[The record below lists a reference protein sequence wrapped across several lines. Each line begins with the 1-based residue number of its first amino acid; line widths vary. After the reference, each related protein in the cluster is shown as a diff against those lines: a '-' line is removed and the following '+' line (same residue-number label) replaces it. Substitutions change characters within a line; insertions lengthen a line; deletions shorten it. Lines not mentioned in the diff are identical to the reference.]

1 MNGDVAWA
9 RSAPACRARAWFL
22 HGGLGPMMDC
32 YTRRRVLGL
41 EQLDGVAGPVLF
53 VASHS
58 SHMDTPAILRAL
70 PGALGRRTA
79 VVAAADYFYAKR
91 RLALLVALLF
101 NTVPVERK
109 GAEADATAILDRLI
123 ADRWNLV
130 VFAEGTRSRDGTVGK
145 LHSGAAVLAAQH
157 GLSIVPV
164 YVAGTHQAMPVG
176 QRWMRR
182 GPGHRRVPIEIRF
195 GPPIVPRD
203 DEHRTDMMDHVREF
217 FAESG
222 ASTTLDKRVAAR
234 RRRTGAGAPES

>member
-1 MNGDVAWA
+1 MSSDLAWA
-9 RSAPACRARAWFL
+9 RSTAACAVRRAFL
-22 HGGLGPMMDC
+22 HGVLGSLMDA
-32 YTRRRVLGL
+32 YTRPRVLGIEHL
-41 EQLDGVAGPVLF
+41 ERLDGPVLF
-53 VASHS
+53 VANHS

-70 PGALGRRTA
+70 PGAWGRHTA
-79 VVAAADYFYAKR
+79 VAAAADYFYAKR

-109 GAEADATAILDRLI
+109 GAEADGTAQLDRLI

-130 VFAEGTRSRDGTVGK
+130 IFAEGTRSRDGTVGG

-157 GLSIVPV
+157 GLPIVPV

-182 GPGHRRVPIEIRF
+182 GPGRRRVAIEIRF
-195 GPPIVPRD
+195 GAPIRPRE
-203 DEHRTDMMDHVREF
+203 DEHRTDVMDRVRRF

-222 ASTTLDKRVAAR
+222 AVTTLDKRIAAR
-234 RRRTGAGAPES
+234 RRRASPSGA